1 MDKQKPSNE
10 NKEKVVLSKEFFW
23 RQFNKNLLKMLAG
36 SITKKDFVDN
46 MMKLG
51 YTEKQLKEIFTTK
64 KEKPHD
70 TQ

>member
-1 MDKQKPSNE
+1 
-10 NKEKVVLSKEFFW
+10 LSKEFFW
-23 RQFNKNLLKMLAG
+23 KQFNKNLLKMLAG

>member
-1 MDKQKPSNE
+1 MDKQKPSTDP
-10 NKEKVVLSKEFFW
+10 KEKVVLSKEFFW
-23 RQFNKNLLKMLAG
+23 RHFNQNLLKLLANK
-36 SITKKDFVDN
+36 ITKKDFVDN

-51 YTEKQLKEIFTTK
+51 YTQKQLKKMFTTK